1 MRDASAKGARRLFFT
16 GLMACCAM
24 PAVLAAEPS
33 SGETAQPTVQQ
44 ILQQQKE
51 IQAALQAGD
60 PAYRYLD
67 PMRRREVYAAQ
78 RKVFSQLEG
87 RQDISELGADQQL
100 VVFNAL
106 ELIKSTLARREGDEM
121 ICERERLAG
130 TNRYEMACMTK
141 AERERRAETATQALT
156 NRQACTDPGCL
167 GD

>member
-1 MRDASAKGARRLFFT
+1 MRDTIAKSARFLIVA
-16 GLMACCAM
+16 GLMTCCAISAALAEE
-24 PAVLAAEPS
+24 PAP
-33 SGETAQPTVQQ
+33 GETAQPTIQQ

-67 PMRRREVYAAQ
+67 PMRRREVYTAQ
-78 RKVFSQLEG
+78 RKVFGQLEG
-87 RQDISELGADQQL
+87 HQDISELSADQQL

-106 ELIKSTLARREGDEM
+106 EVIKSTLARRDGDEM
-121 ICERERLAG
+121 ICEREKLVG

-141 AERERRAETATQALT
+141 AERERRAESATRALT

-167 GD
+167 AD